1 MKKLKVIHLVFTDV
15 TGGAARATLRL
26 HDSLLKEDID
36 SKVLVVSKNSD
47 DINVIQANIFKIS
60 FFNRMAHFIDRL
72 RLIFYRNVANK
83 FSSAWF
89 SNYLPKIVNRMY
101 PDIVHIHWINN
112 GQLAI
117 KDLDKIRAP
126 LVWSMLDMWPFT
138 GGCHYSD
145 SCIRYKKSCGKCP
158 ILNSDKAID
167 LSSSIHSKKN
177 NVFSNIKIKFVA
189 ISSWLKSSA
198 QNSSLLL
205 DQDIDL
211 VLPGLN
217 TEIYKP
223 INKSFSRDMFNLPS
237 KKKLILFGA
246 MSATSDPRKGYQL
259 LLKAI
264 DIISKSDQSQEFEL
278 VIFGAT
284 NDNKDSF
291 NRLKTHYLG
300 RLTPGYGLHDD
311 GSLAAL
317 YSAADITVVPSLEEA
332 FGQTASESLACGTPV
347 VGFNGTGLNDIVDHM
362 QNGYLANLN
371 DPSDLAKG
379 IIFVANSTNDLSLNA
394 RKKALNDFTDVKMAK
409 NYINIYK
416 NLDKTYEK

>member
-1 MKKLKVIHLVFTDV
+1 M
-15 TGGAARATLRL
+15 
-26 HDSLLKEDID
+26 
-36 SKVLVVSKNSD
+36 
-47 DINVIQANIFKIS
+47 
-60 FFNRMAHFIDRL
+60 
-72 RLIFYRNVANK
+72 
-83 FSSAWF
+83 
-89 SNYLPKIVNRMY
+89 
-101 PDIVHIHWINN
+101 
-112 GQLAI
+112 
-117 KDLDKIRAP
+117 
-126 LVWSMLDMWPFT
+126 
-138 GGCHYSD
+138 
-145 SCIRYKKSCGKCP
+145 
-158 ILNSDKAID
+158 
-167 LSSSIHSKKN
+167 
-177 NVFSNIKIKFVA
+177 FSNIKIKFVA
-189 ISSWLKSSA
+189 ISSWLKFSA
-198 QNSSLLL
+198 QNSSLLN

-223 INKSFSRDMFNLPS
+223 INKSFSREMFNLPS
-237 KKKLILFGA
+237 NKKLILFGA

-259 LLKAI
+259 LLEAI

-300 RLTPGYGLHDD
+300 RLTSGYGVHDD